1 MKPLGLIVILIAMS
15 VSLIA
20 QNNVNYL
27 NESKE
32 AYQKRMEW
40 FTDSKYGMFIHFG
53 LYSQLGGIY
62 KGNES
67 GRYAEWIQE
76 SANPKVRLCKVD

>member
-1 MKPLGLIVILIAMS
+1 MKNKRILGVIVILISMS

-20 QNNVNYL
+20 QDNVNYL

-40 FTDSKYGMFIHFG
+40 FTDSKYGM
-53 LYSQLGGIY
+53 L
-62 KGNES
+62 
-67 GRYAEWIQE
+67 R
-76 SANPKVRLCKVD
+76 PTP